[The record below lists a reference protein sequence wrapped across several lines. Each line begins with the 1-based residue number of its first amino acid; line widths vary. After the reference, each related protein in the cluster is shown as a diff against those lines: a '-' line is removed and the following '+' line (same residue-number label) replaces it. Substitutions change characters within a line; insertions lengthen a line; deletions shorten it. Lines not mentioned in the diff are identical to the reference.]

1 MAKKSGKKT
10 AGATPSSNLKWY
22 LGAGVLVIL
31 GIVALSLGGKV
42 SVSKSQ
48 VEISAPEKTASA
60 SASLDVEQKAHANVD
75 GVRAA
80 NALGDIN
87 TGSAAA
93 KASSDKAENKPASG
107 KIRQEAVANGKGSQ
121 ALNAGGNIN
130 LNSN

>member
-1 MAKKSGKKT
+1 MAKKSGKKPVN
-10 AGATPSSNLKWY
+10 AAPSGNLKWY

-31 GIVALSLGGKV
+31 GSVALFLGGKV
-42 SVSKSQ
+42 SLSKSK
-48 VEISAPEKTASA
+48 VEISAPEKSASA

-80 NALGDIN
+80 NAMGDIN
-87 TGSAAA
+87 IGPAAA
-93 KASSDKAENKPASG
+93 KASADKAEGKPASG
-107 KIRQEAVANGKGSQ
+107 KIRQEAVANAKGSQ